1 MNLWSARLTIVR
13 TTATTVDSLCSM
25 RIDTL
30 LVKVASRC
38 NINCTYCYVY
48 NMGDDGWRDM
58 PALISRE
65 TITALAHAI
74 KEFVTQQTEAFATVL
89 HGGEPLMMG
98 TRRLDVLL
106 TALRDSLPRHYPI
119 SIQTNGMLLTRE
131 IVDLCSRHKVS
142 VSVSLDG
149 PKPVNDR
156 FRLGKRG
163 ESTHDRVVAGV
174 EVLRRHPDSE
184 FLYSGLLSVIDP
196 DSDPNVIYGYFK
208 SLGAPS
214 IDFLYRDGNHSNM
227 PYGKESFES
236 VEYGEWL
243 GRLLDIYLADPN
255 PPRIRF
261 LDDIIKLCLGGRGI
275 KEGLGDAEY
284 GIAIVETD
292 GTISKNDTLK
302 SSFNGADKFSEAWSV
317 KASKFKD
324 VFQSAEFKLYHELQR
339 PTSLTCK
346 KCPYIHICGGGM
358 PLHRWKSGADY
369 DNPSVYCNDQKTL
382 ISKVASRLRIE
393 GLKIDPRIAA

>member
-1 MNLWSARLTIVR
+1 
-13 TTATTVDSLCSM
+13 M

-48 NMGDDGWRDM
+48 NMGDDGWQDM
-58 PALISRE
+58 PALISRD
-65 TITALAHAI
+65 TITALGNSIRTFAA
-74 KEFVTQQTEAFATVL
+74 QQSLPFATVL

-98 TRRLDVLL
+98 ARRVEFLL
-106 TALRDSLPRHYPI
+106 TVLRNSLPARYPI
-119 SIQTNGMLLTRE
+119 SMQTNGMLLTPE
-131 IVDLCSRHKVS
+131 IADLCSRYKVS
-142 VSVSLDG
+142 ISVSLDG

-156 FRLGKRG
+156 FRLDKSG
-163 ESTHDRVVAGV
+163 ESTHDRVVTGI

-184 FLYSGLLSVIDP
+184 FLYAGLLSVIDP
-196 DSDPNVIYGYFK
+196 ACDPKAVYEYFK
-208 SLGAPS
+208 ALGAPS

-236 VEYGEWL
+236 VEYGDWL
-243 GRLLDIYLADPN
+243 GRLLDIYLADTN
-255 PPRIRF
+255 PPRVRF
-261 LDDIIKLCLGGRGI
+261 LDDIIKLSLGGHGI

-317 KASKFKD
+317 KTSNLAD
-324 VFQSAEFKLYHELQR
+324 VFQSAEFKLYHDLQR
-339 PTSLTCK
+339 PTCPTCK
-346 KCPYIHICGGGM
+346 SCPYLRICGGGM
-358 PLHRWKSGADY
+358 PLHRWEHEAKY
-369 DNPSVYCNDQKTL
+369 NNPSVYCNDQKAL
-382 ISKVASRLRIE
+382 ISKVVSRLQNE
-393 GLKIDPRIAA
+393 GLKIDSRIAIHSA

>member
-1 MNLWSARLTIVR
+1 
-13 TTATTVDSLCSM
+13 M
-25 RIDTL
+25 RIDTV

-48 NMGDDGWRDM
+48 NMGDDGWQDM

-65 TITALAHAI
+65 TITALANAI
-74 KEFVTQQTEAFATVL
+74 KEFAGQQEQPFATVL

-98 TRRLDVLL
+98 ARRLEFLL
-106 TALRDSLPRHYPI
+106 TALRGSLPARYPI
-119 SIQTNGMLLTRE
+119 SMQTNGMLLTAE
-131 IVDLCSRHKVS
+131 IVELCSRFKVS

-156 FRLGKRG
+156 FRLDKMG
-163 ESTHDRVVAGV
+163 ESTHDSVVAGINL
-174 EVLRRHPDSE
+174 LRSHPDSE
-184 FLYSGLLSVIDP
+184 FLYAGLLSVIDP
-196 DSDPNVIYGYFK
+196 ACDPKTIYKYFK
-208 SLGAPS
+208 GLGAPS

-243 GRLLDIYLADPN
+243 GSLLDVYLADPN

-261 LDDIIKLCLGGRGI
+261 LDDIIKLSLGGHGI

-302 SSFNGADKFSEAWSV
+302 SSFNGADKFSHAWSV
-317 KASKFKD
+317 KASKLAD
-324 VFQSAEFKLYHELQR
+324 VFGSTEFKKYHDLQR
-339 PTSLTCK
+339 PTSATCRA
-346 KCPYIHICGGGM
+346 CPYLRVCGGGM
-358 PLHRWKSGADY
+358 PLHRWRRGDGY

-382 ISKVASRLRIE
+382 ISKVASRLQNE
-393 GLKIDPRIAA
+393 GLKIDPRIAIQSA